1 MNEAEVT
8 GMKNRIITLRNKRD
22 KVNYRMDTAPVSLT
36 GEPSQSSR
44 RGKRKVE

>member
-22 KVNYRMDTAPVSLT
+22 KVNYRMDTAPVS
-36 GEPSQSSR
+36 PQSSR
-44 RGKRKVE
+44 RRKRKVE